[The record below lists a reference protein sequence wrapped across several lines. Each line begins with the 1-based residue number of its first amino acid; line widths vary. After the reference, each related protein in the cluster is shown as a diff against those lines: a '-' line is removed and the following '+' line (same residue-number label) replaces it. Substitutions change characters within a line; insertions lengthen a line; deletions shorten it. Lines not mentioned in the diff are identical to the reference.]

1 MITATTTNAKFAP
14 AIEHYI
20 SYLTV
25 VAESQMNAK
34 LRAKV
39 DPHDIVQ
46 ETMLEAHRD
55 LGMFRAT
62 SDAELR
68 TWLRTILT
76 NNLVSAARY
85 HSRQKRNGQR
95 ELSLNSVSVSS
106 GRHHQHHSHTDPSFP
121 GLKLVQQEWS
131 EKLATALRRLLADER
146 TAVTLKHLHN
156 RSVAEIALHLGRTQG
171 AVAGLL
177 RRGMKKLRTH
187 FQDEVSYP
195 FEIKV

>member
-1 MITATTTNAKFAP
+1 MITATTTDVKFAP
-14 AIEHYI
+14 SLEHYI

-25 VAESQMNAK
+25 VAELQMNAK

-95 ELSLNSVSVSS
+95 ELSLNSLSVSS
-106 GRHHQHHSHTDPSFP
+106 GRHHQHNTEPSFP

-187 FQDEVSYP
+187 FQDEAADP

>member
-1 MITATTTNAKFAP
+1 MITATTTNVNYAP
-14 AIEHYI
+14 SLEHYI

-39 DPHDIVQ
+39 DPCDIVQ

-55 LGMFRAT
+55 LGMFRAK

-95 ELSLNSVSVSS
+95 ELSLNSASVSS
-106 GRHHQHHSHTDPSFP
+106 GRYHQHHNNTDPSFP
-121 GLKLVQQEWS
+121 GQKLVQQECS
-131 EKLATALRRLLADER
+131 EKLAAALRRLLADER
-146 TAVTLKHLHN
+146 TAVTLKHFHN
-156 RSVAEIALHLGRTQG
+156 RSVVEIALHLGRTEG

-187 FQDEVSYP
+187 FHDEAAYP